1 MHLLDDLIDEC
12 EILFESTEFHASVC
26 FELIA
31 QILCEDVHPLIG
43 QPNLVEEPK
52 GAEWVGVRHRVKFV
66 SLRY

>member
-52 GAEWVGVRHRVKFV
+52 GAEWV
-66 SLRY
+66 